1 MAEVNGNGVNP
12 HPNGTVP
19 VMNGSSYA
27 AKFQLADHFIGGNK
41 LENAPAS
48 AVKDFVASHDGH
60 TVITNVRI
68 NFFNWKRSA
77 GEQLLTF
84 LPKTGPD
91 CKQRYCCSQGDPI
104 RAKMGLRDLR

>member
-1 MAEVNGNGVNP
+1 MAEVNGNGAKS
-12 HPNGTVP
+12 HTNGTVP
-19 VMNGSSYA
+19 VMNSGSSYT

-68 NFFNWKRSA
+68 ISLN
-77 GEQLLTF
+77 L
-84 LPKTGPD
+84 
-91 CKQRYCCSQGDPI
+91 
-104 RAKMGLRDLR
+104 KMG

>member
-1 MAEVNGNGVNP
+1 MAEVNGNGVKP
-12 HPNGTVP
+12 HTNGTVP
-19 VMNGSSYA
+19 VITGSSYA

-68 NFFNWKRSA
+68 NLLTWKGSP
-77 GEQLLTF
+77 GEQILIISH
-84 LPKTGPD
+84 
-91 CKQRYCCSQGDPI
+91 QNRS
-104 RAKMGLRDLR
+104 

>member
-1 MAEVNGNGVNP
+1 MAEVNGNGVKP
-12 HPNGTVP
+12 HTNGPVP
-19 VMNGSSYA
+19 VITGSSYA

-68 NFFNWKRSA
+68 NPSPGDQSGRAIADVCHQNRS
-77 GEQLLTF
+77 
-84 LPKTGPD
+84 
-91 CKQRYCCSQGDPI
+91 
-104 RAKMGLRDLR
+104 